1 MRRNKRRVRYVF
13 IDEVEEESK
22 QVQQD
27 TPLERLAP
35 KQPKA
40 IGESGA
46 SQSFAT
52 EESSASQ
59 SASLV
64 DEEEKK
70 SEQSD

>member
-13 IDEVEEESK
+13 VDEVEEESK
-22 QVQQD
+22 QN
-27 TPLERLAP
+27 TPLERPAP
-35 KQPKA
+35 KQQKA

-46 SQSFAT
+46 SRFFGT

-59 SASLV
+59 SASLA